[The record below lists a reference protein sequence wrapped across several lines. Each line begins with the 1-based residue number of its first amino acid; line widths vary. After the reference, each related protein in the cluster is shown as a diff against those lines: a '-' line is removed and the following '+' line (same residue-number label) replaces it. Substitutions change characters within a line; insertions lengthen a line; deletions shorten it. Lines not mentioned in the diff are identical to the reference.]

1 MTRNERTNGPI
12 TKAMLYL
19 AAGGESEGPH
29 CKGRFGEQGGWV
41 GGSAQG
47 GFINLEFSDRIWA
60 FLGVAHVDKKTIFE

>member
-29 CKGRFGEQGGWV
+29 CKGRFGEQGGA
-41 GGSAQG
+41 GGLEQG
-47 GFINLEFSDRIWA
+47 KFINLGISDRMWA
-60 FLGVAHVDKKTIFE
+60 FLGVAHVDKNDL